1 MAVLIEKNIR
11 MYDLTARPAGP
22 VFHAMF
28 YALDALD
35 LWVDASD
42 ASRDGRYTCDCP
54 DRHPVCLKLPSG
66 RANVEYRAP
75 HFSHLSNA
83 ECRGGGESAEH
94 KAAKHQLRK
103 MKGQYWFVTER
114 CPECDRE
121 KRETCANGT
130 VSIEIRSTDD
140 RWRYDCVYKPNAGPS
155 IALEVFHTHA
165 TTKEKIEAT
174 RRSGMQIAE
183 FKADEINA
191 MEPGAKLC
199 NLQTVIRT
207 CGEDCEFARSQ
218 RERRKRRHAEEL
230 RAEREEIE
238 RQLAEEKQEEIARQL
253 AEKKRA
259 ADERLLAEARL
270 AELAEE
276 KRVAKEK
283 QLAEERLLAEARLA
297 ELAEEK
303 RVTKEKQ
310 LAEVRQSA
318 WKNFWNESRMAEENQ
333 IAEEKIR
340 RKARQMAG
348 EKRQDTWIKR
358 NGRWMKR

>member
-11 MYDLTARPAGP
+11 MYDLTARPP

-259 ADERLLAEARL
+259 AEERKLASERFLAEVRL
-270 AELAEE
+270 AEK

-283 QLAEERLLAEARLA
+283 QLAEERSAIQLIQTRQLVQSMRLD
-297 ELAEEK
+297 EEK
-303 RVTKEKQ
+303 RQTETILLAKERQ
-310 LAEVRQSA
+310 LE
-318 WKNFWNESRMAEENQ
+318 ESKRRLETRTWAD
-333 IAEEKIR
+333 IR
-340 RKARQMAG
+340 REEIWNRQRH
-348 EKRQDTWIKR
+348 K
-358 NGRWMKR
+358 

>member
-1 MAVLIEKNIR
+1 

-259 ADERLLAEARL
+259 AEERKLASERFLAEVRL
-270 AELAEE
+270 AEK

-283 QLAEERLLAEARLA
+283 QLAEERSALQLIQTRQLVQSMRLD
-297 ELAEEK
+297 EEK
-303 RVTKEKQ
+303 RQTETILLAKERQ
-310 LAEVRQSA
+310 LE
-318 WKNFWNESRMAEENQ
+318 ESKRRLETRTWAD
-333 IAEEKIR
+333 IR
-340 RKARQMAG
+340 REEIWNRQRH
-348 EKRQDTWIKR
+348 K
-358 NGRWMKR
+358 

>member
-1 MAVLIEKNIR
+1 MTLRRAF
-11 MYDLTARPAGP
+11 G

-259 ADERLLAEARL
+259 AEERKLASERFLAEVRL
-270 AELAEE
+270 AEK

-283 QLAEERLLAEARLA
+283 QLAEERSALQLIQTRQLVQSMRLD
-297 ELAEEK
+297 EEK
-303 RVTKEKQ
+303 RQTEAILLAKERQ
-310 LAEVRQSA
+310 LE
-318 WKNFWNESRMAEENQ
+318 ESKRRLETRTWAD
-333 IAEEKIR
+333 IR
-340 RKARQMAG
+340 REEIWNRQRH
-348 EKRQDTWIKR
+348 K
-358 NGRWMKR
+358 

>member
-259 ADERLLAEARL
+259 AEERKLASERFLAEVRL
-270 AELAEE
+270 AEK

-283 QLAEERLLAEARLA
+283 QLAEERSALQLIQTRQLVQSMRLD
-297 ELAEEK
+297 EEK
-303 RVTKEKQ
+303 RQTETILLAKERQ
-310 LAEVRQSA
+310 LE
-318 WKNFWNESRMAEENQ
+318 ESKRRLETRTWAD
-333 IAEEKIR
+333 IR
-340 RKARQMAG
+340 REEIWNRQRH
-348 EKRQDTWIKR
+348 K
-358 NGRWMKR
+358 

>member
-1 MAVLIEKNIR
+1 
-11 MYDLTARPAGP
+11 
-22 VFHAMF
+22 MF

-230 RAEREEIE
+230 RAEREEIA

-259 ADERLLAEARL
+259 AEERKLASERFLAEVRL
-270 AELAEE
+270 AEK

-283 QLAEERLLAEARLA
+283 QLAEERSALQLIQTRQLVQSMRLD
-297 ELAEEK
+297 EEK
-303 RVTKEKQ
+303 RQTETILLAKERQ
-310 LAEVRQSA
+310 LE
-318 WKNFWNESRMAEENQ
+318 ESKRRLETRTWAD
-333 IAEEKIR
+333 IR
-340 RKARQMAG
+340 REEIWNRQRH
-348 EKRQDTWIKR
+348 K
-358 NGRWMKR
+358 